1 METQPVT
8 KGNNDEEES
17 YVENK
22 PILSSLP
29 LQIVIFFDHYY
40 IIVFVLVFIGLII
53 YKSIHYKS
61 NYSHKERT
69 LDVFIL
75 LFWIICNKARLLFA
89 TMGNKLEKWYPI
101 FINLVLCIPVVLGN
115 VFFYDWQTH
124 VILIDKILS
133 IGSIIF
139 ISLEFLL
146 SIIAI
151 LTFISNKRLS
161 N

>member
-1 METQPVT
+1 
-8 KGNNDEEES
+8 
-17 YVENK
+17 
-22 PILSSLP
+22 
-29 LQIVIFFDHYY
+29 
-40 IIVFVLVFIGLII
+40 
-53 YKSIHYKS
+53 
-61 NYSHKERT
+61 
-69 LDVFIL
+69 
-75 LFWIICNKARLLFA
+75 
-89 TMGNKLEKWYPI
+89 MGNKLEKWYPI

-133 IGSIIF
+133 IGSFIF